1 MYFYSIGITKAG
13 DRGSDRVWRAPQ
25 LPTYQKGHVSKRVT
39 SQAKIDELPIA
50 STQSQAAAIRRTSS
64 MQDQNMLQLRLLE
77 AAFNQSM
84 SSIVITDA
92 EFEKDGPH
100 VLFCN
105 DAFCQM
111 TGYEQAELVGKNLR
125 ILQGPKT
132 DRALID
138 KLRQCLH
145 TGEFFHGRTINYR
158 KDSSPYVVE
167 WNISAV
173 YDDNG
178 DICNYVSV
186 QSNLTAQVTAQQQ
199 RDILAQALH
208 VTHDCVLVTDE
219 AGKLVFFN
227 NSFERLTGLKE
238 SDVLGKHHR
247 LLLTAQ
253 RRLPSATDPSLSEEH
268 SLTETL
274 QNCYATR
281 RSDGTTAYL
290 IIDISKIKSFDG
302 LSDSSVFIGKDV
314 TDQILERD
322 RLQLLAQT
330 DDLTR
335 LLNRR
340 AGEIVLDQAIS
351 RATTARIPFSTVL
364 CDIDHFKAIND
375 NFGHIAGDQVLI
387 DVASLLNKAVRHGD
401 YCIRWGGEEFLILLP
416 GCPLDA
422 AARLAERIRLRMME
436 VSLGPT
442 QSVTASLGVAEWE
455 AGDSGLDLIGRVD
468 EALYAAKN
476 AGRNQVMVAD
486 ATGNTPYRF

>member
-1 MYFYSIGITKAG
+1 
-13 DRGSDRVWRAPQ
+13 
-25 LPTYQKGHVSKRVT
+25 
-39 SQAKIDELPIA
+39 
-50 STQSQAAAIRRTSS
+50 
-64 MQDQNMLQLRLLE
+64 MQDQNMPALRLLE
-77 AAFNQSM
+77 AAFKQSM
-84 SSIVITDA
+84 SAIVITDA
-92 EFEKDGPH
+92 KFEQDGPH

-111 TGYEQAELVGKNLR
+111 TGYEQAELVGKSLR

-132 DRALID
+132 DKAVID
-138 KLRQCLH
+138 KLRHCLH
-145 TGEFFHGRTINYR
+145 AGEFFHGRAINYK
-158 KDSSPYVVE
+158 KDSSPYIVE

-173 YDDNG
+173 YDDDG
-178 DICNYVSV
+178 EICNFVSV
-186 QSNLTAQVTAQQQ
+186 QSNLTEQVTAQQQ

-253 RRLPSATDPSLSEEH
+253 RRLPSATDPSLSEEP

-302 LSDSSVFIGKDV
+302 LSESSVFIGKDV
-314 TDQILERD
+314 TNQILERD

-330 DDLTR
+330 DDLTG

-340 AGEIVLDQAIS
+340 AGEVVLDQAIS
-351 RATTARIPFSTVL
+351 QATSARIPFSL
-364 CDIDHFKAIND
+364 ILFDIDHFKAIND
-375 NFGHIAGDQVLI
+375 DFGHLAGDQALV
-387 DVASLLNKAVRHGD
+387 DVASLLHKAVRHGD

-416 GCPLDA
+416 GCPLEA
-422 AARLAERIRLRMME
+422 ATRLAERIRIRMME
-436 VSLGPT
+436 VSLGST
-442 QSVTASLGVAEWE
+442 RSLTASLGVGEWE
-455 AGDSGLDLIGRVD
+455 AGENGLDLIKRVD

-476 AGRNQVMVAD
+476 AGRNLVMTAD